1 MVMGMFSK
9 DLWQMFCRSQLV
21 SGRGGAQPG
30 WHTADQREKQ
40 GHRPVILPGCVFA
53 LDVSLAVQ

>member
-1 MVMGMFSK
+1 MGMLSK

-30 WHTADQREKQ
+30 WHTAEREKQ
-40 GHRPVILPGCVFA
+40 GHRPVTLPGCVFA
-53 LDVSLAVQ
+53 MDVSLALQ